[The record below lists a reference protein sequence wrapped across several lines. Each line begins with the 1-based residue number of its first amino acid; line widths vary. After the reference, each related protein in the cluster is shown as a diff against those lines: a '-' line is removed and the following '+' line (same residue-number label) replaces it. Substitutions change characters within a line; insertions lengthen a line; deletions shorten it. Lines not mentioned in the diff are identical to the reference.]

1 MENNRVL
8 IYVGY
13 IPDLNSGG
21 NSMIPYYIKNINKI
35 FNKSLAY
42 FYILFNTNFNS
53 DDEMYVEMNKYNDIN
68 LPIATA
74 DLVNDKNNIFIYP
87 ENCENPLNALNI
99 VRFNYYFNINKP
111 SVHNEY
117 NIFYASPYKKIY
129 NKLRGRLSIPC
140 DIELNSS
147 NTFPT
152 FINSFYNL
160 EYLLD
165 NCKDY
170 GHEREGSCYTTR
182 KGIWHPH
189 FINNFDKHPLNS
201 FLIDYHISNAK
212 DVIEIFN
219 KYKYFYSYDGFTIL
233 LQIAS
238 MCGCIPIIIPF
249 WDFESISDF
258 WDEPWFTNGIA
269 YGDSDEQITFAVNTK
284 TILKEE
290 LEKMH
295 KFDYNALYKEL
306 VESVYTYFTP
316 L

>member
-1 MENNRVL
+1 MTNNRVL

-13 IPDLNSGG
+13 IPELNSGG

-42 FYILFNTNFNS
+42 FYILFNTNFIS

-99 VRFNYYFNINKP
+99 VRFHYYFNINKP
-111 SVHNEY
+111 SVDNEY
-117 NIFYASPYKKIY
+117 NIFYASPYKKLY
-129 NKLRGRLSIPC
+129 NKLRERLSIPC

-160 EYLLD
+160 EYLLE

-170 GHEREGSCYTTR
+170 GHEREGSCYTIR
-182 KGIWHPH
+182 KGGFHPH
-189 FINNFDKHPLNS
+189 FINNFDKHPSNA
-201 FLIDYHISNAK
+201 FLIDY
-212 DVIEIFN
+212 
-219 KYKYFYSYDGFTIL
+219 
-233 LQIAS
+233 
-238 MCGCIPIIIPF
+238 
-249 WDFESISDF
+249 
-258 WDEPWFTNGIA
+258 
-269 YGDSDEQITFAVNTK
+269 
-284 TILKEE
+284 
-290 LEKMH
+290 
-295 KFDYNALYKEL
+295 
-306 VESVYTYFTP
+306 
-316 L
+316 